1 MVQNLDN
8 IVSLVG
14 IIHYP
19 TFIETLME
27 LIFDG
32 PENGPLFVFSHGA
45 GAPLTSDFMH
55 KVSNGLAH
63 QGIRVARFNFNYMQ
77 QRVDTGS
84 RRPPERAPKLIEQ
97 FLQVINE
104 LDQPMVIGGK
114 SMGGRM
120 ASLVMAEH
128 LLPQVKGV
136 ACLGY
141 PFHPQGKPDKL
152 RIEHLGQVKVPLAII
167 QGTRDKLGSQEEV
180 ATYGLPNT
188 LQWHWLEDGDHDL
201 KPRVKSGFT
210 HEQHIQSTIDYLV
223 DYIKQC
229 LCFDK

>member
-1 MVQNLDN
+1 MKV
-8 IVSLVG
+8 V
-14 IIHYP
+14 
-19 TFIETLME
+19 
-27 LIFDG
+27 FDG
-32 PENGPLFVFSHGA
+32 PEDGPLFVFAHGA
-45 GAPLTSDFMH
+45 GAPLTSDFMQ
-55 KVSNGLAH
+55 KVSVGLGE

-84 RRPPERAPKLIEQ
+84 RRPPERAPKLVEQ
-97 FLQVINE
+97 FIQLINGFE
-104 LDQPMVIGGK
+104 QPMVIGGK

-128 LLPQVKGV
+128 ALAQVKGV

-152 RIEHLGQVKVPLAII
+152 RIEHLEQVKVPLAII

-180 ATYGLPNT
+180 ANYDLPNA

-201 KPRVKSGFT
+201 KPRVKSGLT
-210 HEQHIQSTIDYLV
+210 QNGHMQSTIDYLAN
-223 DYIKQC
+223 YIKQC
-229 LCFDK
+229 VVI